1 MKQILYLP
9 LDERPCNADFTPM
22 LAEGT
27 GFRLISPPAKL
38 LGKKKQPG
46 DPDGLFRWLEEHSDG
61 CCGAVLSLDALAY
74 SSILASRLH
83 QEELPVLQERLLRLR
98 EWKSRHPHLRLF
110 GFSLIMRCPR
120 YSSSDEEP
128 DYYAECGAEIHRLGV
143 LTHKKEL
150 GILEE
155 DGAAELEALRTRIP
169 PQALEDYLG
178 RRQKNLAVNRLAIGL
193 AAEGILDFLV
203 IPQDDS
209 APYGWTARD
218 QRELRLL
225 IRDQEVSLRVLM
237 YPDADAVGNTL
248 AARMILQEIGEQPL
262 VYVKHAS
269 SGGAQVTPLY
279 EDRMVGESIKYQ
291 ILASGGLV
299 ATSASEADILLMVNS
314 PSGNP
319 QEHCPGQPLPLRME
333 YETNRTQLEQVLYA
347 EYALKQGKTVAF
359 ADIAYANGGDPELF
373 SLLKQA
379 GLLWKLGGYAG
390 WNTSSNTLGT
400 AIPMAMLRHCCG
412 PRKEHLD
419 FLALRYLEDVGYMAE
434 VRNAV
439 CREEL
444 EKHGW
449 NYFEVD
455 GTDGEAARIVR
466 NRLEAFAERELPFPG
481 HRIRITECR
490 LPWNR
495 MFEIGL
501 KVSVISEED

>member
-1 MKQILYLP
+1 MAENPLQEFSQEQQPYSMEAEQSVLGAILLEPECIAQVLEYLSP
-9 LDERPCNADFTPM
+9 ESFYRQQHKELFAIM
-22 LAEGT
+22 LAMFTSAQPIDVVTVLEQ
-27 GFRLISPPAKL
+27 AK
-38 LGKKKQPG
+38 KDRVFPG
-46 DPDGLFRWLEEHSDG
+46 ENEAKVYLTQ
-61 CCGAVLSLDALAY
+61 LAQTVP
-74 SSILASRLH
+74 SIINVESYAKVV
-83 QEELPVLQERLLRLR
+83 QEKYYLR
-98 EWKSRHPHLRLF
+98 
-110 GFSLIMRCPR
+110 SLI
-120 YSSSDEEP
+120 
-128 DYYAECGAEIHRLGV
+128 
-143 LTHKKEL
+143 
-150 GILEE
+150 GIARNIISHST
-155 DGAAELEALRTRIP
+155 DG
-169 PQALEDYLG
+169 
-178 RRQKNLAVNRLAIGL
+178 
-193 AAEGILDFLV
+193 
-203 IPQDDS
+203 DS
-209 APYGWTARD
+209 TARNLMEFAEHKLF
-218 QRELRLL
+218 ELRQGK
-225 IRDQEVSLRVLM
+225 D
-237 YPDADAVGNTL
+237 
-248 AARMILQEIGEQPL
+248 
-262 VYVKHAS
+262 
-269 SGGAQVTPLY
+269 
-279 EDRMVGESIKYQ
+279 
-291 ILASGGLV
+291 SGGLV
-299 ATSASEADILLMVNS
+299 RVDRAIYELYDHLQRLSGEDKDAFAGISTGFSALDQVTTGLNRSDLILLAARPAMGKSTFAFNIAANV
-314 PSGNP
+314 
-319 QEHCPGQPLPLRME
+319 
-333 YETNRTQLEQVLYA
+333 A
-347 EYALKQGKTVAF
+347 KQGKTVAF

-419 FLALRYLEDVGYMAE
+419 FLALRYLEDIGYMAE